1 MDEFKQPFESKHSPV
16 RKAGSK
22 SCCYKAIQETTPLVL
37 NAIKLAPVRPGT
49 VFTIVDYGSGDGENS
64 MALFYACV
72 QELRKL
78 HGDDRPIHVIYEDQP
93 VNDFKSLF
101 LRLQGKVVNCNHKF

>member
-1 MDEFKQPFESKHSPV
+1 
-16 RKAGSK
+16 
-22 SCCYKAIQETTPLVL
+22 
-37 NAIKLAPVRPGT
+37 
-49 VFTIVDYGSGDGENS
+49 

-78 HGDDRPIHVIYEDQP
+78 HGDDLPIHVIYEDQP